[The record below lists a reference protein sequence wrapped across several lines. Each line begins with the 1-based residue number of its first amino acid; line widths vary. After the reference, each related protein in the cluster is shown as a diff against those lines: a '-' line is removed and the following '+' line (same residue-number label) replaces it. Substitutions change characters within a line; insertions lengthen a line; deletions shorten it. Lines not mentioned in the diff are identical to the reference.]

1 MYLSE
6 VWKSVC
12 SMWKPVLSAA
22 NHVRIFFMPPNGR
35 TATRP
40 SGSRLQG
47 QPQCSSRSSSSRR
60 FPDERLDGVLI
71 AEPVAAG
78 DGVVAVLVEAVVGA
92 MTPAAPP
99 SAETVWLR
107 IG

>member
-1 MYLSE
+1 MLE
-6 VWKSVC
+6 LEQLARC
-12 SMWKPVLSAA
+12 L
-22 NHVRIFFMPPNGR
+22 
-35 TATRP
+35 
-40 SGSRLQG
+40 L
-47 QPQCSSRSSSSRR
+47 
-60 FPDERLDGVLI
+60 DERLDGVLV

-78 DGVVAVLVEAVVGA
+78 DRVVDVLVEGVVSA